1 MSIGKLHKHAK
12 GAWAEIVAIKYLIE
26 EGFDVFRAI
35 RYTGPVDIIAIKKK
49 EIFLID
55 VKLASLRKNKNKP
68 KYNLVIRRIRSK
80 KQIELGVYLMYIS
93 SDERVEFI
101 PKLRYA
107 KKITKSNPMFHYERR

>member
-26 EGFDVFRAI
+26 KGFDVFRAI

-55 VKLASLRKNKNKP
+55 VKLASQRKNK
-68 KYNLVIRRIRSK
+68 YNTVIRRIRSK

-93 SDERVEFI
+93 SDEKVEFI
-101 PKLRYA
+101 PELRHE
-107 KKITKSNPMFHYERR
+107 KKITK

>member
-26 EGFDVFRAI
+26 KGFDVFRAI

-55 VKLASLRKNKNKP
+55 VKFASLRKNKDKP
-68 KYNLVIRRIRSK
+68 KYNMVIRRIRSK

-93 SDERVEFI
+93 ADEKVEFI
-101 PKLRYA
+101 PELRHE
-107 KKITKSNPMFHYERR
+107 KKITK